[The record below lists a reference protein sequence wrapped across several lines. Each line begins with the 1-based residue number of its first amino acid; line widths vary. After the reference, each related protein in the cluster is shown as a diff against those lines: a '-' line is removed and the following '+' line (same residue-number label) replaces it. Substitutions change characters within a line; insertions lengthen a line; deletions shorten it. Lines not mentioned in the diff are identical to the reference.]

1 MSLVNE
7 YFRPARPWM
16 TGNLQTVASRLR
28 PRRYDLEAEGTEE
41 RRVVRLS
48 DDSGD
53 ALAIRVHR
61 PRREGA
67 SRRPLVLLVHGMGGT
82 IDSPYVRA
90 MAVGLL
96 RAGYAVAR
104 VDLRGTGDSREHSR
118 QLYHGGRSDDLRDV
132 LAALA
137 ALDVSDG
144 LAQVGW
150 SLGGNVTL
158 KLLGEPL
165 DGLPVRAGASVCAPL
180 DLLNDVEH
188 ISRRMGGLYQK
199 ALMRGLRA
207 DTLNS
212 NLELTDTEREQI
224 RAQPLAR
231 RVRQPDHRATQRL
244 ARCGRVLHGQL
255 LGAVPAAHHRA
266 HAGRACHR

>member
-1 MSLVNE
+1 M
-7 YFRPARPWM
+7 
-16 TGNLQTVASRLR
+16 
-28 PRRYDLEAEGTEE
+28 
-41 RRVVRLS
+41 
-48 DDSGD
+48 
-53 ALAIRVHR
+53 
-61 PRREGA
+61 
-67 SRRPLVLLVHGMGGT
+67 LLVHGMGGT

-165 DGLPVRAGASVCAPL
+165 DGLPLRAGASVCAPL

-224 RAQPLAR
+224 RRSRSLVEFDSLITAR
-231 RVRQPDHRATQRL
+231 RNGWRD
-244 ARCGRVLHGQL
+244 
-255 LGAVPAAHHRA
+255 AAEYYMVNSSAQFLPHITRA
-266 HAGRACHR
+266 HAGRARHR